1 MSYRR
6 LAWLIHWWLSFGV
19 EVDGPFQLLHI
30 GKLAVLILQEH
41 STDVA
46 DIDHVGAVNVLDSW
60 LQQLRKCDS
69 INNHLI

>member
-1 MSYRR
+1 
-6 LAWLIHWWLSFGV
+6 
-19 EVDGPFQLLHI
+19 
-30 GKLAVLILQEH
+30 LILQEH